1 MRNRTKVIA
10 LMMIAA
16 MTVSVVG
23 CGAQETESVEKTDT
37 SAEVAEDTTKEP
49 SEEAAEDTAED
60 TAQETSEEEP
70 VLVVYTARSEALN
83 NAVIPEFE
91 KDTGIK
97 VEVVVAGTGEL
108 LKRAE
113 SEKENP
119 LGDIFWAADRTM
131 LESSKD
137 LFMEYVSP
145 EDENMLPEFRNTTGY
160 FSAAFA
166 DPTVLIVNT
175 DLKGDMEINGF
186 EDLLNPELKGKIAFG
201 DPVNSSSAFQSLM
214 AMLYGMGADN
224 DPLSDEAWDY
234 VDQFIAN
241 LDGKM
246 CNSSSQVYK
255 GVAEG
260 EYVVGL
266 TWEDPAANYVK
277 EGASVEVVFPEE
289 GAIFP
294 GESVQILKGCK
305 HPENAKKFVDYM
317 LSEKIQNAVGAN
329 LTVRPLREGAELA
342 DYMTP
347 QADIKLFD
355 NYDEG
360 WVSENKTTITDLY
373 TEHLESS
380 MD

>member
-1 MRNRTKVIA
+1 MKKTALLSAVI
-10 LMMIAA
+10 LA
-16 MTVSVVG
+16 MTLTATACSSG
-23 CGAQETESVEKTDT
+23 KQADTKAPADTGKT
-37 SAEVAEDTTKEP
+37 
-49 SEEAAEDTAED
+49 EAA
-60 TAQETSEEEP
+60 AQTPEEEEP
-70 VLVVYTARSEALN
+70 VLVVYTARGESLN

-108 LKRAE
+108 LKRAQ
-113 SEKENP
+113 SEKANP
-119 LGDIFWAADRTM
+119 LGDIFWVADQTM
-131 LESSKD
+131 LSASKD
-137 LFMEYVSP
+137 LFMEYVSS
-145 EDENMLPEFRNTTGY
+145 EDSNMIDAFKNTTGY
-160 FSAAFA
+160 FTPAFA
-166 DPTVLIVNT
+166 DPTVMIVNK
-175 DLKGDMEINGF
+175 DLKGDMKIEGF

-201 DPVNSSSAFQSLM
+201 DPVNSSSAFQSLL
-214 AMLYGMGADN
+214 AMLYGMGKDG
-224 DPLSDEAWDY
+224 DPLSDEAWAY
-234 VDQFIAN
+234 VDKFIAN

-277 EGASVEVVFPEE
+277 EGAAVEVVFPVE

-294 GESVQILKGCK
+294 GESVQILKDCK

-317 LSEKIQNAVGAN
+317 LSEKIQNAVGST
-329 LTVRPLREGAELA
+329 LTVRPLRKDATLA
-342 DYMTP
+342 DYMKP
-347 QADIKLFD
+347 QNEIKLFD

-360 WVSENKTTITDLY
+360 WVAEHKLEITNRFS
-373 TEHLESS
+373 EHLETS